1 MTGKAAYVPIRRHEN
16 AADDLV
22 RILSKLTIDVE
33 RFDSVVLRQRK
44 MIEHVAGHLGEL
56 DHDLLHRHSERISLE
71 AAEMVACARQALE
84 ELNRLAAPTSSPVP
98 PPSHR
103 SRPGRV
109 PTGPRAD

>member
-1 MTGKAAYVPIRRHEN
+1 MTGRAAYVRVRRHEN

-44 MIEHVAGHLGEL
+44 MIEHLAGHLGDL
-56 DHDLLHRHSERISLE
+56 DHDLLRRHSERFRLE

-84 ELNRLAAPTSSPVP
+84 ELNRLAEVTSFPVL

-103 SRPGRV
+103 GRPGRV
-109 PTGPRAD
+109 PTGRRAD